1 MDAADALMQSDEAL
15 LRSDAD
21 GAAQHLNSYQ
31 AAADQASALEKS
43 APANAEELVKN
54 VYYSLGDSG
63 LSVMD
68 AESRYAEAEAAA
80 KTADE
85 KMDAFLS

>member
-1 MDAADALMQSDEAL
+1 M
-15 LRSDAD
+15 
-21 GAAQHLNSYQ
+21 
-31 AAADQASALEKS
+31 
-43 APANAEELVKN
+43 KN